1 MINQEEIAVVL
12 TVHIIAVLS
21 SSWSG
26 SSTLGRSSPC
36 VRTTAST
43 YLMLNRDKLRSSSSS
58 GGGALFLMFGP
69 FSSISYFLIRFNK
82 ESLTTLNLA
91 VNSNW
96 VFVGTKRGNTHV
108 LRLGNNI

>member
-1 MINQEEIAVVL
+1 
-12 TVHIIAVLS
+12 
-21 SSWSG
+21 
-26 SSTLGRSSPC
+26 
-36 VRTTAST
+36 
-43 YLMLNRDKLRSSSSS
+43 
-58 GGGALFLMFGP
+58 MFGQ

>member
-1 MINQEEIAVVL
+1 
-12 TVHIIAVLS
+12 
-21 SSWSG
+21 
-26 SSTLGRSSPC
+26 
-36 VRTTAST
+36 
-43 YLMLNRDKLRSSSSS
+43 
-58 GGGALFLMFGP
+58 MFGP

-108 LRLGNNI
+108 LRLGNNILYPHLTPHTLLSSPSDTFSLSGYIINWNKAIGLGTGTHPGAVSHIRGEKYF